1 MATERSWFGI
11 STGLEFSIRPVVIA
25 MREALLAFNNQLTG
39 LIQEVLPSTVTIS
52 GYSKDLADDSQ
63 GSGWIYA
70 PDLVVTNHHVV
81 EGLGDPLTV
90 QPVGRGPLEGTV
102 IGCDPD
108 NDIALLRVP
117 GLGGRPLELEITPPQ
132 LGELCVAIGSPH
144 YYRES
149 ASLGII
155 SGLSRQIRKANG
167 SVIEEMLQ
175 TDASVNPGNS
185 GGPLVNIHARI
196 VGMNTLGHG
205 DAETVNWAVPAET
218 MAAVVPEL
226 EAHGCIVRA
235 SLGIS
240 IALTQQATEVGL
252 CEVVTVRKVKSSGEA
267 ELQCG
272 DVLVEINGK
281 RISRRIDVIRALG
294 RESVDQRI
302 AVLVE
307 RNGQRT
313 TLEVLARQ
321 KDSPP

>member
-1 MATERSWFGI
+1 MARESSWFGI
-11 STGLEFSIRPVVIA
+11 STGLEFSTRPVVIA
-25 MREALLAFNNQLTG
+25 MRDALIALNSQLTG
-39 LIQEVLPSTVTIS
+39 LIQEVLPSTVTIT

-81 EGLGDPLTV
+81 EGLVDPLTV
-90 QPVGRGPLEGTV
+90 QPVGRGRLEGTV

-144 YYRES
+144 YFRES

-167 SVIEEMLQ
+167 RVIEEMLQ

-185 GGPLVNIHARI
+185 GGPLVNIHGRV
-196 VGMNTLGHG
+196 VGMNTMGP
-205 DAETVNWAVPAET
+205 AETVNMAVPAET
-218 MAAVVPEL
+218 MAAVVTEL
-226 EAHGCIVRA
+226 ESHGCVVRA

-240 IALTQQATEVGL
+240 IALIQQSTEAGL
-252 CEVVTVRKVKSSGEA
+252 YEAVTVRKVKSSGES

-272 DVLVEINGK
+272 DVLLEINGK
-281 RISRRIDVIRALG
+281 RISKRIDVIRALG

-302 AVLVE
+302 SVLVE
-307 RNGQRT
+307 RDGQRT
-313 TLEVLARQ
+313 ILEVLASQ
-321 KDSPP
+321 KD

>member
-1 MATERSWFGI
+1 MATGLSWLGV
-11 STGLEFSIRPVVIA
+11 STGLTFSICPVVSA

-39 LIQEVLPSTVTIS
+39 LIQEVLPSTVTIT

-70 PDLVVTNHHVV
+70 NDLVVTNHHVV
-81 EGLGDPLTV
+81 EGLADPLTV
-90 QPVGRGPLEGTV
+90 QPVGRGSLEGTV

-117 GLGGRPLELEITPPQ
+117 GLGGRPLELETTPPQ

-185 GGPLVNIHARI
+185 GGPLVNIHGRV
-196 VGMNTLGHG
+196 VGMNTMGP
-205 DAETVNWAVPAET
+205 AETVNMAVPAET
-218 MAAVVPEL
+218 IAAVVPEL

-240 IALTQQATEVGL
+240 IYLIQQTTQVGL
-252 CEVVTVRKVKSSGEA
+252 AQAVAVRKVKTTEDGA
-267 ELQCG
+267 LQCG
-272 DVLVEINGK
+272 DVLLEINGK
-281 RISRRIDVIRALG
+281 RISRRIDVMRALG

-302 AVLVE
+302 PVLVE
-307 RNGQRT
+307 RNGQQT
-313 TLEVLARQ
+313 TVEVLAMQ
-321 KDSPP
+321 KKSSE

>member
-1 MATERSWFGI
+1 
-11 STGLEFSIRPVVIA
+11 

-39 LIQEVLPSTVTIS
+39 LIQEVLPSTVTIT
-52 GYSKDLADDSQ
+52 GYSKDLLEDSQ

-70 PDLVVTNHHVV
+70 NDLVVTNHHVV
-81 EGLGDPLTV
+81 EGLVDPLTV

-117 GLGGRPLELEITPPQ
+117 GLGGKPLELELVPPQ

-144 YYRES
+144 FFRES

-185 GGPLVNIHARI
+185 GGPLVNIHGLV
-196 VGMNTLGHG
+196 VGMNTMGP
-205 DAETVNWAVPAET
+205 AETVNMAVPAET
-218 MAAVVPEL
+218 IAAVVPEL
-226 EAHGCIVRA
+226 EAHGCIARA

-240 IALTQQATEVGL
+240 ISLIQQSTQVGL
-252 CEVVTVRKVKSSGEA
+252 AQAVAVRKVKTTEDGA
-267 ELQCG
+267 LQCG
-272 DVLVEINGK
+272 DVLLEINGK
-281 RISRRIDVIRALG
+281 RISRRIDVMRALG

-302 AVLVE
+302 TVVVE
-307 RNGQRT
+307 RNGQQAT
-313 TLEVLARQ
+313 VEVLAKQ
-321 KDSPP
+321 KNSPQ

>member
-1 MATERSWFGI
+1 
-11 STGLEFSIRPVVIA
+11 
-25 MREALLAFNNQLTG
+25 MREALLAINNQLTG
-39 LIQEVLPSTVTIS
+39 LIQEVLPSTVTIT
-52 GYSKDLADDSQ
+52 GYSKDLLEDSQ

-70 PDLVVTNHHVV
+70 SDLVVTNHHVV
-81 EGLGDPLTV
+81 EGLVDPLTV

-117 GLGGRPLELEITPPQ
+117 GLGGKPLELELVPPQ

-144 YYRES
+144 FFRES

-185 GGPLVNIHARI
+185 GGPLVNIHGRV
-196 VGMNTLGHG
+196 VGMNTMGP
-205 DAETVNWAVPAET
+205 AETVNMAVPAET
-218 MAAVVPEL
+218 IAAVVPEL

-240 IALTQQATEVGL
+240 ISLIQQTTQVGL
-252 CEVVTVRKVKSSGEA
+252 AQAVAVRKVKTTEDGA
-267 ELQCG
+267 LQCG
-272 DVLVEINGK
+272 DVLLEINGK
-281 RISRRIDVIRALG
+281 LISRRIDVMRALG

-302 AVLVE
+302 PVLVE
-307 RNGQRT
+307 RNGQQT
-313 TLEVLARQ
+313 TVEVLAMT
-321 KDSPP
+321 KKSSE

>member
-1 MATERSWFGI
+1 MATVLSWFGI
-11 STGLEFSIRPVVIA
+11 STGLQLFTRTVVIA

-39 LIQEVLPSTVTIS
+39 VIQEVLPSTVTIT

-70 PDLVVTNHHVV
+70 NDLVVTNHHVV
-81 EGLGDPLTV
+81 EGLVDPLTV
-90 QPVGRGPLEGTV
+90 QPVGRGSLEGTV

-185 GGPLVNIHARI
+185 GGPLVNIHGRI
-196 VGMNTLGHG
+196 LGMNTMGP
-205 DAETVNWAVPAET
+205 AETVNMAVPAET
-218 MAAVVPEL
+218 IAAVVPEL

-240 IALTQQATEVGL
+240 ISLIQQTTQVGL
-252 CEVVTVRKVKSSGEA
+252 AQAVAVRKVKTTEDGA
-267 ELQCG
+267 LQCG
-272 DVLVEINGK
+272 DVLLEINGK
-281 RISRRIDVIRALG
+281 RITRRIDVMRALG

-302 AVLVE
+302 PVLVE
-307 RNGQRT
+307 RNGQQT
-313 TLEVLARQ
+313 TVEVLAMQ
-321 KDSPP
+321 KKSAE